1 IAPAASNLVPRN
13 AQPQSTASARTH
25 STASYQVKIL

>member
-13 AQPQSTASARTH
+13 AQPQST
-25 STASYQVKIL
+25 